1 MASQSSVSSLNALSG
16 TFIREGIYLF
26 RVGKIIENVIKE
38 KEKLISNH
46 ELVLKKVE
54 EKNKTEK
61 VNDIVIEWLND
72 VDKVMEEEEKMEI
85 EMEILEILCT
95 SIDSERRYRLYNE
108 MLMKIKTLNTNCE
121 FEPFSSPIPGLEYFS
136 FGNFVCF
143 ESTKVAS
150 DQLLEALQDGN
161 CYIIGLYGKKG
172 SGKTKLVKAVGEKA
186 KYLKIFDAVLLANA
200 SQNPNVR
207 AIQDK
212 IAESLNLKFDRN
224 TEAGRARTISSAL
237 QSRDRILVILNDVRT
252 KLELEDIGIPCN
264 GNRCKVL
271 LTTRRQRECALMDC
285 QREIPLGPLSKDE
298 AWTLLKKHSGI
309 DDESS
314 SDILDVAHQVA
325 YECEGLPGTIK
336 EMGSSLKSKPVEEWK
351 ESLDSLRHSMAHYHI
366 FLSFRGED
374 TRYSFTG
381 SLYRALCQVGFKT
394 FMDEGGLEGGD
405 QISISLLYAIE
416 ASRLSIIVLSENFA
430 YSSWCLD
437 ELVMILECMK
447 MKNQLV
453 WPIFYK
459 VDPSDVRYQKNS
471 YGKAMIE
478 HENKFGNDYEKIQK
492 WRSALFQ
499 VANLS
504 GLCYTTGY
512 EYDFIQ
518 MILERAN
525 NIKTRLYIQSMDMD

>member
-1 MASQSSVSSLNALSG
+1 MANQSSISSLTALSG
-16 TFIREGIYLF
+16 TFIREGVYLF
-26 RVGKIIENVIKE
+26 QVGKIIENVIRE

-54 EKNKTEK
+54 EKTKTEK
-61 VNDIVIEWLND
+61 VNDVVMDWLSD

-95 SIDSERRYRLYNE
+95 SIDSERRYRFYNE
-108 MLMKIKTLNTNCE
+108 MLKKIKTLNINCE
-121 FEPFSSPIPGLEYFS
+121 FESFSSPIPGLEYFS

-150 DQLLEALQDGN
+150 DKLLEALQDGN

-224 TEAGRARTISSAL
+224 TEAARARTISSAL
-237 QSRDRILVILNDVRT
+237 QSKDRILVILNDVRA
-252 KLELEDIGIPCN
+252 KFELEDIGIPCN
-264 GNRCKVL
+264 SNQCKVL

-285 QREIPLGPLSKDE
+285 QREIPLGPLSKGE

-309 DDESS
+309 DDDDS
-314 SDILDVAHQVA
+314 SDILNVAHQVA

-336 EMGSSLKSKPVEEWK
+336 EVGSSLKSKPIEEWK
-351 ESLDSLRHSMAHYHI
+351 ESLDSLRHSTARYHI

-381 SLYRALCQVGFKT
+381 SLYRALCQVGFKI
-394 FMDEGGLEGGD
+394 FMDERGLEGGD
-405 QISISLLYAIE
+405 QISLSLLNAIE

-430 YSSWCLD
+430 YSPWCLD
-437 ELVMILECMK
+437 ELVKILECMK
-447 MKNQLV
+447 MKKQLV

-459 VDPSDVRYQKNS
+459 VDPSDVRNLKNS
-471 YGKAMIE
+471 YGKAMTE

-492 WRSALFQ
+492 WKSALFQ

-504 GLCYTTGY
+504 GLCYTSGY
-512 EYDFIQ
+512 V
-518 MILERAN
+518 L
-525 NIKTRLYIQSMDMD
+525 SMY

>member
-1 MASQSSVSSLNALSG
+1 MANQSSISSLTALSG
-16 TFIREGIYLF
+16 TFIREGVYLF
-26 RVGKIIENVIKE
+26 QVGKIIENVIRE

-54 EKNKTEK
+54 EKNETEK
-61 VNDIVIEWLND
+61 VNDVVMEWLND

-95 SIDSERRYRLYNE
+95 SIDSERRYRFYNE
-108 MLMKIKTLNTNCE
+108 MLKKIKTLNTNCE
-121 FEPFSSPIPGLEYFS
+121 FESFSSPIPGLEYFS

-150 DQLLEALQDGN
+150 DQLLEALQDGS

-224 TEAGRARTISSAL
+224 TEAARARTISSAL
-237 QSRDRILVILNDVRT
+237 QSKDRILVILNDVRA
-252 KLELEDIGIPCN
+252 KFELEDIGIPCN

-285 QREIPLGPLSKDE
+285 QREIPLGPLSKGE

-314 SDILDVAHQVA
+314 SDILNVAHQVA

-336 EMGSSLKSKPVEEWK
+336 EVGSSLKSKPIEEWK
-351 ESLDSLRHSMAHYHI
+351 ESLDSLRHSTARYHI

-381 SLYRALCQVGFKT
+381 SLYRALCQVGFKI
-394 FMDEGGLEGGD
+394 FMDERGLEGGD
-405 QISISLLYAIE
+405 QISQSLLNAIE

-430 YSSWCLD
+430 YSPWCLD
-437 ELVMILECMK
+437 ELVKILECMRTK
-447 MKNQLV
+447 KQLV

-459 VDPSDVRYQKNS
+459 VDPSDVRNLKNS
-471 YGKAMIE
+471 YGKAMTE

-492 WRSALFQ
+492 WKSALFQ

-504 GLCYTTGY
+504 GLCYTSGY

-518 MILERAN
+518 MILEKAN